1 MQQPRNASVSAK
13 ILMEVR
19 RLTPRKESNYGK
31 CPKGL
36 VNFPIGGELGDMY
49 LELKK
54 RGIVHSTR
62 DAFAQGLR
70 CLHEKIVETDLKR
83 AQLAAARR
91 LNKEFDEETF

>member
-1 MQQPRNASVSAK
+1 M
-13 ILMEVR
+13 
-19 RLTPRKESNYGK
+19 TPRKESNYGK
-31 CPKGL
+31 CRRVW
-36 VNFPIGGELGDMY
+36 VNFPISGELGDTY

-83 AQLAAARR
+83 AQLAAAKR
-91 LNKEFDEETF
+91 LNRELGEELF